1 MRAGHSK
8 AMQYPD
14 PTGKTVLITGG
25 EFAGEEGVCLG
36 RATGTAGLWS
46 VSAHSS
52 NRIVNLRFDV
62 EFGVLLNLG
71 QSPGTN

>member
-1 MRAGHSK
+1 
-8 AMQYPD
+8 MQKPD

-36 RATGTAGLWS
+36 RAAGTARLWS

-52 NRIVNLRFDV
+52 NRIANLRFDE
-62 EFGVLLNLG
+62 EFGVLLNPG
-71 QSPGTN
+71 QSPGRN